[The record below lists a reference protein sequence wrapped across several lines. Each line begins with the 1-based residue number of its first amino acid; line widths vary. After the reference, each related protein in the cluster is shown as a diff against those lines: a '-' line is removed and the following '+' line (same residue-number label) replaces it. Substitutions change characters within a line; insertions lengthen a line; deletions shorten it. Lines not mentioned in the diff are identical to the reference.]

1 MNKKLKVFTFD
12 PQIGKA
18 IEGFLRTNYPEA
30 ELRWKG
36 KRGDRIIMKRSSME
50 TTTIRFV
57 NDVDQNTTV
66 ITFGYIKWLVRGIL
80 YGRMGIWPTLIAQA
94 DSNGFVE
101 DMADKLGKYL
111 GLRFWARVEC
121 QKPMGFFSIVKG
133 LIRRNL
139 KRPYIIVRVLFKP

>member
-1 MNKKLKVFTFD
+1 MNEKLKVFTSD
-12 PQIGKA
+12 SKIGKA

-36 KRGDRIIMKRSSME
+36 KHGDKIIMKRSSME

-57 NDVDQNTTV
+57 SDARQKNTI
-66 ITFGYIKWLVRGIL
+66 ITFGYIKWVVRGIL
-80 YGRMGIWPTLIAQA
+80 YGKMGIWSTLIAQS

-101 DMADKLGKYL
+101 DMVDKLGRYL
-111 GLRFWARVEC
+111 GFRFWARVEC

-133 LIRRNL
+133 LVKRNL
-139 KRPYIIVRVLFKP
+139 KSPFITVRVLFKP